1 MGIGMFIFAV
11 PETSRAWI
19 TLLYF
24 RTPLTKAQPTNS
36 HGSHGLTYFALAVL
50 IFIWAAN
57 FSVVKFALRDM
68 EPLAFNGL
76 RFTLASI
83 LLWASLRIRGRTARI
98 DPRFWPALIG
108 LGILGNTVYQV
119 LFIYGIDWTL
129 AGNASLMLATT
140 PIFTTLLSVAFRQE
154 RIAIIALSG
163 VGISVAGI
171 ALVVWGGTK
180 AVSFSAD
187 TVRGDLTVLGA
198 AIAWSAYTVGS
209 APLVRRYGALSVT
222 AITMWVGGVGLFA
235 VSIPAFLAQD
245 WGAVRPASWLAL
257 LYSGAFAIAIAYF
270 IWYYS
275 IHQIGNTRT
284 AVYTNFIPVVA
295 LIIAW
300 LTLGEIP
307 TWLQLA
313 GTAAILAGT
322 ILVRV
327 GKIERALIG
336 RFPAE

>member
-1 MGIGMFIFAV
+1 M
-11 PETSRAWI
+11 TN
-19 TLLYF
+19 
-24 RTPLTKAQPTNS
+24 AQHADS
-36 HGSHGLTYFALAVL
+36 HGSHGLTYLALAAL

-76 RFTLASI
+76 RFTIASI
-83 LLWASLRIRGRTARI
+83 LLWISLKIRGQTVKI
-98 DPRFWPALIG
+98 DRRCWPALIG
-108 LGILGNTVYQV
+108 LGLLGNTVYQV
-119 LFIYGIDWTL
+119 FFIYGIDWTL

-154 RIAIIALSG
+154 RIALMALTG
-163 VGISVAGI
+163 VVISVVGI
-171 ALVVWGGTK
+171 ALVVWGGTQ
-180 AVSFSAD
+180 ALSFGVD

-198 AIAWSAYTVGS
+198 AVAWSAYTVGS
-209 APLVRRYGALSVT
+209 APLVRRYGVLPITAVTMWIGGVALFALSV
-222 AITMWVGGVGLFA
+222 
-235 VSIPAFLAQD
+235 PAFLAQD
-245 WGAVRPASWLAL
+245 WLAVRAVSWLAL

-275 IHQIGNTRT
+275 IHQLGNTRT

-300 LTLGEIP
+300 LSLNEVP
-307 TWLQLA
+307 TWLQVA
-313 GTAAILAGT
+313 GTVAILAGT

-327 GKIERALIG
+327 GKIERTLLG

>member
-1 MGIGMFIFAV
+1 MAK
-11 PETSRAWI
+11 T
-19 TLLYF
+19 
-24 RTPLTKAQPTNS
+24 QPGHPQAS
-36 HGSHGLTYFALAVL
+36 HGVTYVALAAL
-50 IFIWAAN
+50 IFIWASN
-57 FSVVKFALRDM
+57 FSVVKFALRDL

-83 LLWASLRIRGRTARI
+83 LLWLSLKLWGRTGKI
-98 DPRFWPALIG
+98 DPRFWPALIA
-108 LGILGNTVYQV
+108 LGVLGNTIYQV

-140 PIFTTLLSVAFRQE
+140 PIFTTLLSVLFRQE
-154 RIAIIALSG
+154 RIAVLALSG
-163 VGISVAGI
+163 VGLSVAGI

-187 TVRGDLTVLGA
+187 TVRGDLTVLAA

-209 APLVRRYGALSVT
+209 APLVRRYGALAVT

-235 VSIPAFLAQD
+235 VSIPAFLSQD
-245 WGAVRPASWLAL
+245 WAAVRPASWLAL
-257 LYSGAFAIAIAYF
+257 LYSGAFAIAVAYF

-275 IHQIGNTRT
+275 IHQLGNTRT
-284 AVYTNFIPVVA
+284 AVYSNFIPIVA

-307 TWLQLA
+307 TWLQLVGA
-313 GTAAILAGT
+313 AAILAGT
-322 ILVRV
+322 ILVRI
-327 GKIERALIG
+327 GKIERALVG
-336 RFPAE
+336 RVPAE